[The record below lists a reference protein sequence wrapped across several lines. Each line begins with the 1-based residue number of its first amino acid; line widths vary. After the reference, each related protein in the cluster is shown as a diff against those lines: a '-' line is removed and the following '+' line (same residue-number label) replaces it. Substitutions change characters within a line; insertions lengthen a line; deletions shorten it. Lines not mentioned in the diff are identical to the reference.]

1 MISPLGQILKGIK
14 MFNALDDC
22 QLKYLIE
29 NSKLK
34 EADKNQIIYS
44 PYEICE
50 NFSVII
56 KGTVSVIKYSS
67 TGKEQILAYYK
78 APECFGGVHIFNKEK
93 YPAYFISQKKSVILE
108 ISKEIIFQLFT
119 NKEFL
124 LFFLKDLSKKIVS
137 LSDIIE
143 VLAHTSIKSRVAR
156 YLFKEMEKQGSNTI
170 KIEKSKTFIA
180 KELGSV
186 REVVSRVF
194 KSLENQGIIRSE
206 ITMKIEILDVTA
218 LEKEFMK

>member
-1 MISPLGQILKGIK
+1 MISSLGQILKGIK
-14 MFNALDDC
+14 MFNALDDS
-22 QLKYLIE
+22 QIKYLLE
-29 NSKLK
+29 NSKLR
-34 EADKNQIIYS
+34 EADKNQVIYN
-44 PYEICE
+44 PEEICK

-78 APECFGGVHIFNKEK
+78 APECFGGVLIFNEEK
-93 YPAYFISQKKSVILE
+93 YPAYFIAQEKSVVLE
-108 ISKEIIFQLFT
+108 ISKEVIFQLFAH
-119 NKEFL
+119 KEFL
-124 LFFLKDLSKKIVS
+124 LFFLKDMSKKIIS
-137 LSDIIE
+137 LSNIIE

-156 YLFKEMEKQGSNTI
+156 YIFKEMEKQKCNTI

-180 KELGSV
+180 KELGTV

-194 KSLENQGIIRSE
+194 KSLENQGIIKAE
-206 ITMKIEILDVTA
+206 ANMKIEILDILA